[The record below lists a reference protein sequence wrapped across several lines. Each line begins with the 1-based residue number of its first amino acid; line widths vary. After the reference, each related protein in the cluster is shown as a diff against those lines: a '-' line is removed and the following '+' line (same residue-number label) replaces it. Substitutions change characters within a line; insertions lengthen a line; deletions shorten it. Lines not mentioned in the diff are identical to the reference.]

1 MHKKRVK
8 PCIFLVSFFVSF
20 LLPSELRSE
29 FYGYVDKDGNRHFVD
44 SMDKIPL
51 EYRDSVNVF
60 KEKYDDLSEKEKAI
74 MLEKE
79 RVERERRREEAEMKH
94 KEWERAQ
101 KEWEQELKKQEII
114 RELEWEMERAKR
126 EKKSREQGMGRQG
139 VQKVTIVGNPVV
151 GNSVLVPV
159 ILGYRG
165 REVETQLILDT
176 GASMI
181 ALHREIADQL
191 HINLKYFKKIRP
203 RVAGGKIIAAYV
215 GKLNYV
221 KAGPTKKEN
230 IFVSIIEHQGPPG
243 PFKGLLG
250 MNFLRDLEYS
260 IDFEKQEITW
270 NP

>member
-1 MHKKRVK
+1 MQVNKVK
-8 PCIFLVSFFVSF
+8 PSILLFLFFVSF
-20 LLPSELRSE
+20 LFPSELRSE
-29 FYGYVDKDGNRHFVD
+29 FYGYVDKNGNRHFVD
-44 SMDKIPL
+44 TMDRIPL
-51 EYRDSVNVF
+51 EYRDSVKVY
-60 KEKYDDLSEKEKAI
+60 KEKYDNLSEEEKAI

-79 RVERERRREEAEMKH
+79 RIERERRREEAERKH
-94 KEWERAQ
+94 KVWERAQ
-101 KEWEQELKKQEII
+101 KEWEQGLKEQEII
-114 RELEWEMERAKR
+114 RELEWELDRAKR
-126 EKKSREQGMGRQG
+126 EKKSRKREMARQG

-151 GNSVLVPV
+151 GSLVLVPV
-159 ILGYRG
+159 ILRYRG

-191 HINLKYFKKIRP
+191 NINLKHFKKIRP
-203 RVAGGKIIAAYV
+203 RVAGGRLIAAYV

-221 KAGPTKKEN
+221 RVGPIKKEN
-230 IFVSIIEHQGPPG
+230 IFVSIIEHQGPPA

-260 IDFEKQEITW
+260 IDFEKQVITW